1 MGPPGAGANYKGEI
15 IMRDM
20 ELLIKT
26 TMQEIEKM
34 LSGKT
39 VAGEPIV
46 VDGNTIIPLVSIG
59 FGFGAGGGA
68 GKEGASGKGEGE
80 GGGAGGGGGVKPV
93 AILII
98 NKDGVRLEPIKTG
111 TSSVLEKIVETAGQ
125 FAKKSKEDPA
135 K

>member
-1 MGPPGAGANYKGEI
+1 
-15 IMRDM
+15 MRDM
-20 ELLIKT
+20 DQLIKT

-59 FGFGAGGGA
+59 FGFGAGSGG
-68 GKEGASGKGEGE
+68 GKEAAGKGEGE

-125 FAKKSKEDPA
+125 FARKTKDDSA